1 MGQVRTLSP
10 THNISVYIVFEYI
23 INRNHLKKIL
33 FLCFVC
39 CVLLLCCCCCSWV
52 PSLFIF
58 VCVCFI
64 TVVVVHGFIPPLYY
78 CVFLLCLCSV
88 NLGVLICI
96 ECSGAHRSLGVYV
109 SQVRSL
115 TLDSLKPSSVRNLRS
130 IGNIK
135 ANAVYEA
142 LLPADFD
149 KSSLRKPGGG
159 RMDFIIGKYVTM
171 KYATA
176 EDKERILE
184 ESECEADW

>member
-1 MGQVRTLSP
+1 M
-10 THNISVYIVFEYI
+10 
-23 INRNHLKKIL
+23 
-33 FLCFVC
+33 
-39 CVLLLCCCCCSWV
+39 
-52 PSLFIF
+52 
-58 VCVCFI
+58 CVCFI